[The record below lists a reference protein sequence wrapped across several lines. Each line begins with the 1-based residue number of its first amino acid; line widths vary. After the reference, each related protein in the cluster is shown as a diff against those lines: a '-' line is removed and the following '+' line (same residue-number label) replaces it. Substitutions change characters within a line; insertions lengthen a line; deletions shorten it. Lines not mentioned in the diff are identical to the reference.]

1 MKFSWN
7 RVNHNLKKKK
17 MSELK
22 MILIICWLQT
32 CIYLYLVET
41 ESWRN
46 QKSVISI
53 KKNLLR

>member
-7 RVNHNLKKKK
+7 SVNHNLKKKK